1 MNVIGDTFQT
11 VVGRNNED
19 ARRSPWR
26 FVAPPPPDSLKRGT
40 VPSFSIAIAAYQA
53 ADVVCDAIE
62 SALAQT
68 VRPLE
73 IIVCDDGST
82 DDIATALAPYADR
95 TIVLHEPHRGVGAA
109 KNSAAARASGQFVVI
124 LDADN
129 VLLPEYLEALCEL
142 AVVRPD
148 LDILT
153 TDAYLELDGQ
163 VYARYYRGKAKFALD
178 DQRAA
183 ILHNHF
189 IFGNAAIRRSR
200 LLAIGGFDESLE
212 CAVDTDCFIRLILDG
227 ARAGL
232 VDEPLAVYRL
242 REGSLSS
249 DRARSLSVNV
259 QILERVQREAD
270 LAPHERAVLEH
281 DLNFNRRAAALAQAE
296 SALRSGHPA
305 ARRYSL
311 RIAFGPRGY
320 GLLPRMKAVAA
331 AAAPR
336 TAGAV
341 LEWQERAKG
350 RSHLAKRTRGR

>member
-1 MNVIGDTFQT
+1 MNVIDDTFQT
-11 VVGRNNED
+11 MGGRSREGD
-19 ARRSPWR
+19 RRAPWR
-26 FVAPPPPDSLKRGT
+26 FVASKAPDSLQRGT

-53 ADVVCDAIE
+53 ADVVSDAIE

-68 VRPLE
+68 VPPLE

-82 DDIATALAPYADR
+82 DDIAAALTPYADQ

-109 KNSAAARASGQFVVI
+109 KNSAAVRASGEFVVI

-142 AVVRPD
+142 AVARPD

-163 VYARYYRGKAKFALD
+163 IYARYYRGKAKFAVD
-178 DQRAA
+178 DQRVA

-189 IFGNAAIRRSR
+189 IFGNGAIRRSR

-232 VDEPLAVYRL
+232 VDEPLARYRL

-249 DRARSLSVNV
+249 DRARSLLVNV
-259 QILERVQREAD
+259 QIRERVRKEAD
-270 LAPHERAVLEH
+270 LASHERAVLDR
-281 DLNFNRRAAALAQAE
+281 DLGPLRRLAALAQAE

-305 ARRYSL
+305 ARRHSL
-311 RIAFGPRGY
+311 RIALGPRGY
-320 GLLPRMKAVAA
+320 GMFPRLKAA
-331 AAAPR
+331 AAAIAPR

-341 LEWQERAKG
+341 LDWQERATG
-350 RSHLAKRTRGR
+350 RSHVAKRTRGR

>member
-26 FVAPPPPDSLKRGT
+26 FVAPPSPNVVQRGT

-53 ADVVCDAIE
+53 ADVVSDAIE

-82 DDIATALAPYADR
+82 DDIAAALAAYAGR

-109 KNSAAARASGQFVVI
+109 KNSAAARASGEFVVI

-129 VLLPEYLEALCEL
+129 ILLPEYLEALGEL

-148 LDILT
+148 IDILT

-163 VYARYYRGKAKFALD
+163 VYARYYRVKAKFAFD

-189 IFGNAAIRRSR
+189 IFGNGAIRRSR
-200 LLAIGGFDESLE
+200 LLANGGFDESLE

-232 VDEPLAVYRL
+232 VDEPLVRYRL

-249 DRARSLSVNV
+249 DRARSLLVNV
-259 QILERVQREAD
+259 RIRERVLNEAE
-270 LAPHERAVLEH
+270 LAPHERAVLER
-281 DLNFNRRAAALAQAE
+281 DLDPLRRLAALARAE

-305 ARRYSL
+305 ARRHSL
-311 RIAFGPRGY
+311 RIALGPRGY
-320 GLLPRMKAVAA
+320 GMFPRLKAA
-331 AAAPR
+331 AAAIAPR

-341 LEWQERAKG
+341 LDWQERATG
-350 RSHLAKRTRGR
+350 RSHVAKRTRGR